1 MTAKLRVV
9 VAFDVF
15 YLRRPALEFGARIA
29 VREERRLS
37 VLVVENIELW
47 HAANLPWTREI
58 DRLCG
63 QVLPLEASR
72 LEAFGQQKIAQLRRW
87 LVEIET
93 RLALPGGL
101 EIRRGRYLEE
111 AYATV
116 REGDL
121 LIFGAYC
128 EWVTAGLAPIWVW
141 YEGGPLAERALAI
154 GRELA
159 REEGCRLVLAGTA
172 APPAGEFIA
181 ADAKGFLGLLER
193 QGCTAVVCPRTS
205 PLAELL
211 PFKARCPVILV

>member
-1 MTAKLRVV
+1 MTAKLGVL
-9 VAFDVF
+9 VAFDLF
-15 YLRRPALEFGARIA
+15 SLRRPALEFGARIA
-29 VREERRLS
+29 VREGRRLS

-47 HAANLPWTREI
+47 HAASLPWAREI

-72 LEAFGQQKIAQLRRW
+72 LEALGQRKIAQVRRW

-93 RLALPGGL
+93 RLALPGRL

-121 LIFGAYC
+121 LIFGAYR
-128 EWVTAGLAPIWVW
+128 EWVAGGSPIWVW
-141 YEGGPLAERALAI
+141 YDGGPLAERALAV

-159 REEGCRLVLAGTA
+159 REEGSRLVLAGPVA
-172 APPAGEFIA
+172 LPGGEFIA
-181 ADAKGFLGLLER
+181 ADAEGFLDLLER
-193 QGCTAVVCPRTS
+193 QGCSAVVCPRTS
-205 PLAELL
+205 PLAEIL
-211 PFKARCPVILV
+211 PLKARCPVILV